1 MNFGTPVP
9 LIVGVV
15 LIVGAISLF
24 FLDKIK
30 PGYQRDADIIYAFLC
45 LLSGVM
51 LLTDLTMGFALS
63 LQQLMVVGMLVT
75 LLFENVRN
83 RVPGNRPTKPVNNR
97 GRMRDE
103 DYPPR
108 RSRVSERAEAQ
119 LEREEEFFPVSRQS
133 PRARRIRPEG
143 QGGDLN
149 SYRDN
154 SYQDYDEYAEDSS
167 RRRPSRRRPSPGDE
181 DLSSQG
187 SSPYNSSYQS
197 DPAISS
203 GYSANQ
209 ANIEEQ
215 PRRRRPL
222 QLKGEI
228 EDKTYTPDDYS
239 SAVKALRNR
248 RRQQNGTDS
257 SDRNEQGPGN
267 GYGSN
272 FKPDDYA
279 DYKPLDLP
287 KPPGPRP
294 NSGDRSGFDGEY

>member
-9 LIVGVV
+9 LIIGVV

-30 PGYQRDADIIYAFLC
+30 PGYQRDSDIIYAFLC

-75 LLFENVRN
+75 LLFENVRS
-83 RVPGNRPTKPVNNR
+83 RVPGNRPTKAVNNR
-97 GRMRDE
+97 GRMRDD

-108 RSRVSERAEAQ
+108 RPRGGERAEAQ
-119 LEREEEFFPVSRQS
+119 LERDEEFFPVSRQS
-133 PRARRIRPEG
+133 PRARRIRPESSG
-143 QGGDLN
+143 RDRSDYQAYDDYSDDPPRQGPP
-149 SYRDN
+149 
-154 SYQDYDEYAEDSS
+154 
-167 RRRPSRRRPSPGDE
+167 RRRPSSGDE
-181 DLSSQG
+181 DVYGQRYGRG
-187 SSPYNSSYQS
+187 SSDYGNSYGT
-197 DPAISS
+197 DATTSS
-203 GYSANQ
+203 YSANQ
-209 ANIEEQ
+209 TNIEERS
-215 PRRRRPL
+215 PRRRPL

-248 RRQQNGTDS
+248 RRQGNGTDS
-257 SDRNEQGPGN
+257 NPQGSGGPGTSD
-267 GYGSN
+267 GYGN
-272 FKPDDYA
+272 DGQPDDYV

-294 NSGDRSGFDGEY
+294 SSGGGNSFDGQY